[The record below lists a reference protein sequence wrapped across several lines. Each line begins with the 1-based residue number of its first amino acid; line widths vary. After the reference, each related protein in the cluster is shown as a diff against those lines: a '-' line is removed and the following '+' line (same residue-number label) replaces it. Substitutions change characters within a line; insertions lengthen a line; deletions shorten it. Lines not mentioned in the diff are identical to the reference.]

1 MLRTGGIGTDVLL
14 IIALFLAPVECMTQ
28 YVKYQAGTVFSTM
41 LYYYMYPYIPW
52 IFCDLAFWAA
62 CMGAVGVSI
71 SHSAPLILLALQ
83 KIAKK
88 MAMKKKIA
96 THPDFERTRV
106 IHEGARKAGMFADGF
121 LDKLLLKYDKNGDGV
136 LDRVELDNLIGELLN
151 NKQKQA
157 EFVGVVFD
165 MCDSN
170 SDGKISVEELQLV
183 FAILTDMEIAKTTS
197 ATEWAAIRSGQ
208 SKKAN

>member
-1 MLRTGGIGTDVLL
+1 
-14 IIALFLAPVECMTQ
+14 
-28 YVKYQAGTVFSTM
+28 
-41 LYYYMYPYIPW
+41 
-52 IFCDLAFWAA
+52 
-62 CMGAVGVSI
+62 
-71 SHSAPLILLALQ
+71 
-83 KIAKK
+83 
-88 MAMKKKIA
+88 MKKKIA

-170 SDGKISVEELQLV
+170 SDGKISVTELQLV
-183 FAILTDMEIAKTTS
+183 LSVMKEMEFGVETTS
-197 ATEWAAIRSGQ
+197 ATEWAAICSGQ